1 MKISKIGNDERGVNK
16 RDRGLN
22 EEGMIHKVGRM
33 ESLDQPHL
41 GDCVNAE
48 RILKIFPMSKFKTE
62 NGLFAFNRLIL
73 MSI

>member
-1 MKISKIGNDERGVNK
+1 MNNERGVNK

-22 EEGMIHKVGRM
+22 EEGMNHKVGRM
-33 ESLDQPHL
+33 QSLDHPHL

-48 RILKIFPMSKFKTE
+48 RILRIFPMSKCKME
-62 NGLFAFNRLIL
+62 NVLFVFNRLIL